1 MLWIVAKR
9 LCRKDS
15 EMLLTSSLPGPTWGG
30 FRPQISYRPLACLP
44 FFSERAAG
52 SLLSYFE
59 GHNKGGNGVAN
70 LRLKYRPRIG
80 LVKKIFKD
88 LRIKT
93 KSCHKLL

>member
-1 MLWIVAKR
+1 MQECVATMHAR
-9 LCRKDS
+9 QWLGTLRIDGCA
-15 EMLLTSSLPGPTWGG
+15 EPGNRG
-30 FRPQISYRPLACLP
+30 FRPQISYRPWLSSFLLGKG
-44 FFSERAAG
+44 AG
-52 SLLSYFE
+52 SLLYYFE

-88 LRIKT
+88 LRIKI